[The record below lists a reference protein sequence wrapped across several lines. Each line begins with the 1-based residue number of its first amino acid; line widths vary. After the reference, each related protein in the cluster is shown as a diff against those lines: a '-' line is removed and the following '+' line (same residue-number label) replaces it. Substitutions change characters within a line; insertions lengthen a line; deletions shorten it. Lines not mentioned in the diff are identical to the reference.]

1 MHLRLLPGMLVL
13 LLCAAVQVLAPARA
27 AEAQPGYATLLA
39 EADALRSSQPKR
51 FGELLDALERRSSEG
66 DAAQLSRLKYLRAY
80 WWVVYG
86 GDVDG
91 GIAMAKLLFD
101 EATDPDL
108 RFRAGSLVVNSYAI
122 NRNFTDG
129 LRFLN
134 KTLPLRH
141 GVTDRDIR
149 HDGTNVAAVIHN
161 QLGQH
166 EIALGFAEETLADV
180 PNPRA
185 GCFAGAQQVEAQY
198 FLGKLPKSD
207 AAIAAVV
214 AQCETIG
221 ERITANFARAIQARH
236 LAAAGQRTEAIAL
249 LAGYMEQ
256 VDGFGYP
263 RLIAEFRSLLAELS
277 LQGGDLEAAEMHAHA
292 TTAQELGASSTR
304 ALAAAYETLYEIAS
318 RRDDPVAALVYY
330 RSYSKA
336 DKAWL
341 NEVKARE
348 LAYQIVHQETSQKSQ
363 QIELLNRQNEVLQ
376 LQQRVQEQSAQ
387 NSRLLVLLLLLLLAS
402 IGFWAYKTK
411 RVQMSLR
418 RMAETD
424 ALTGVC
430 NRHHFTQRAN
440 AALARCSRMGED
452 VALVMFDLD
461 RFKSINDRFGHST
474 GDWVLQR
481 VVATCQPLCRQIDTF
496 GRLGG
501 EEFAILLIGCDA
513 RAAKRTA
520 EDCRVRLAGI
530 DTGDSG
536 HSFMVSASFGV
547 TGTELSG
554 YDLTR
559 LLSHADRMLY
569 RAKRGGRNRAC
580 VYEIPM
586 PTAVSRLE
594 AGFAEASPEDAPEAA
609 APVAGMAGAD
619 PDRRAVAS

>member
-1 MHLRLLPGMLVL
+1 MPPRLPGLLAL
-13 LLCAAVQVLAPARA
+13 LLCLVAGGVAAGGSEYA
-27 AEAQPGYATLLA
+27 ALLA
-39 EADALRSSQPKR
+39 EADALRSSQPARLGK
-51 FGELLDALERRSSEG
+51 LLDILEGRAEEG
-66 DAAQLSRLKYLRAY
+66 GRAEQERVRYLRAY
-80 WWVVYG
+80 WQVVYG
-86 GDVDG
+86 GDIDG
-91 GIAMAKLLFD
+91 GILAAKSLFE
-101 EATDPDL
+101 EADDSDL

-122 NRNFTDG
+122 NRNFTEG

-141 GVTDRDIR
+141 GVRDKDIR

-166 EIALGFAEETLADV
+166 EIAVEFAEETLADA

-185 GCFAGAQQVEAQY
+185 ACFAGGLRLEAQY
-198 FLGKLPKSD
+198 FLGKLPEGD
-207 AAIAAVV
+207 AAIASVV
-214 AQCETIG
+214 DQCDAIG
-221 ERITANFARAIQARH
+221 ERITAHFARAIQARH
-236 LAAAGQRTEAIAL
+236 LAAKGRRVEAIAL
-249 LAGYMEQ
+249 LQRHMDE

-277 LQGGDLEAAEMHAHA
+277 LQGGDLEAAEMHARA

-304 ALAAAYETLYEIAS
+304 ALAAAHRTLYEIAG
-318 RRDDPVAALVYY
+318 RRDDPVAALAHY
-330 RSYSKA
+330 RSYSEA

-402 IGFWAYKTK
+402 IGFWGYKTK

-474 GDWVLQR
+474 GDWVLQQ

-594 AGFAEASPEDAPEAA
+594 AGFAEASSDDAPGAA
-609 APVAGMAGAD
+609 APVAGLAGAD